1 MKSKTTTSTISVL
14 FREEEHEKMR
24 IFERALRTRCERV
37 APEVVVL
44 HVQPGFWRQKDGVA

>member
-24 IFERALRTRCERV
+24 IFERALPTRCERV
-37 APEVVVL
+37 TPEVVVL
-44 HVQPGFWRQKDGVA
+44 HVQPGFCRQKDGVA